1 MELQG
6 PSFPVLLT
14 FFVLVFMFPKV
25 VKTYKTNNLKPKLP
39 PGPWKLPIIGN
50 MLHLI
55 GSLPHHCLRDLAKM
69 YGPLMDLQLGEVSN
83 VVVSSAETAKE
94 VMKTHDILFSNRP
107 HLLAPDIMS
116 YGSTGIAFAP
126 YGDYW
131 RYLRKICITELLNS
145 KRVQLFQSIREEEQ
159 PLARNAKTK
168 KHLLHYGL
176 RSKLEK
182 IHQKMDKILE
192 NIVNE
197 HKVREAMTKTGKGK
211 ADDLVDVLL
220 NRLEHGDL
228 EFPLT
233 SNNIKAVILDIFIA
247 GSETSS
253 TTVEWAIPEMLKGP
267 SVMEKA

>member
-1 MELQG
+1 MELKA

-25 VKTYKTNNLKPKLP
+25 VKNYKTNNLKPKLP

-69 YGPLMDLQLGEVSN
+69 YGPLMHLQLGEVSN

-94 VMKTHDILFSNRP
+94 VMKTHDILFSSRP

-145 KRVQLFQSIREEEQ
+145 KRVQLFQSIR
-159 PLARNAKTK
+159 
-168 KHLLHYGL
+168 
-176 RSKLEK
+176 
-182 IHQKMDKILE
+182 
-192 NIVNE
+192 
-197 HKVREAMTKTGKGK
+197 
-211 ADDLVDVLL
+211 
-220 NRLEHGDL
+220 
-228 EFPLT
+228 
-233 SNNIKAVILDIFIA
+233 
-247 GSETSS
+247 
-253 TTVEWAIPEMLKGP
+253 
-267 SVMEKA
+267 